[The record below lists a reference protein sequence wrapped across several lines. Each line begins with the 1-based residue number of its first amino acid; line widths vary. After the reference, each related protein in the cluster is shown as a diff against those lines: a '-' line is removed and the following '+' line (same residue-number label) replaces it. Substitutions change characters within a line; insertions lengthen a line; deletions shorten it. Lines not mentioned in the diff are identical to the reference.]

1 MRAET
6 ERVVE
11 DIEKS
16 LFGLPY
22 TLPTRIDADD
32 ARAQQFIEQGHA
44 PAALSILDRLGSGE
58 HPHLPSLYAG
68 AKLRIGGK
76 LELEQAVTALTR
88 YIALAG
94 SDAQPSPAA
103 AWWRKGNAQELM
115 GKTAEAEASYEQ
127 SLRLNPDDEDVRQA
141 LENLK
146 RAKSTGR

>member
-1 MRAET
+1 MPTTRARNSSSSRDT
-6 ERVVE
+6 R
-11 DIEKS
+11 
-16 LFGLPY
+16 LPRC
-22 TLPTRIDADD
+22 PSSIAWAAASTRTCLRST
-32 ARAQQFIEQGHA
+32 RA
-44 PAALSILDRLGSGE
+44 P
-58 HPHLPSLYAG
+58 
-68 AKLRIGGK
+68 KLRIGGK